1 MLSRLTNRWVGF
13 CSTWLLAA
21 ALLAGCGGEEK
32 PTPTPVPTSVP
43 TPVPTPAPESPL
55 DTPESPLNAPE
66 SPLPA
71 G

>member
-43 TPVPTPAPESPL
+43 TSVPTPVPTPAPESPL
-55 DTPESPLNAPE
+55 DTPESPL
-66 SPLPA
+66 PA

>member
-21 ALLAGCGGEEK
+21 SLLAGCGGEEK
-32 PTPTPVPTSVP
+32 PTPTPVPTSVPTSVP

-55 DTPESPLNAPE
+55 DTPESPL
-66 SPLPA
+66 PA

>member
-32 PTPTPVPTSVP
+32 PTPTPVPT
-43 TPVPTPAPESPL
+43 PAPESPL